1 MHRLLLS
8 VVLVG
13 CQAGQMAS
21 NTDVSNTP
29 EARLAQRERAAEADG
44 KALRAVAERFWAARV
59 SEDWKVV
66 YEHLP
71 AKVRG
76 EEGWEA
82 WAEWAAAESPF
93 IFEQADPGEVE
104 AMDGFGW
111 QSVAVRTRIRRFPQL
126 EARELNRNDCWKK
139 EDGRWVIVEDRKEK
153 EKMPAKPSTRDLLAE
168 ELVRDVHAIVNAA
181 REARNFDRYWDHS
194 DPDDREVVARERFDE
209 LHAEF
214 GFFGA
219 TPLWIEVVG
228 DSARVQHEI
237 LIKNLHPSL
246 RKMDPQPAVLVEEYR
261 KVDGNWYYDFKTDHP
276 GAPSDDAVAASEQ
289 PS

>member
-29 EARLAQRERAAEADG
+29 EARLAQRERAAKADAE
-44 KALRAVAERFWAARV
+44 ALRGVAERFWTARV

-104 AMDGFGW
+104 AMDGLGW

-126 EARELNRNDCWKK
+126 EARE
-139 EDGRWVIVEDRKEK
+139 
-153 EKMPAKPSTRDLLAE
+153 P
-168 ELVRDVHAIVNAA
+168 
-181 REARNFDRYWDHS
+181 
-194 DPDDREVVARERFDE
+194 
-209 LHAEF
+209 
-214 GFFGA
+214 
-219 TPLWIEVVG
+219 
-228 DSARVQHEI
+228 
-237 LIKNLHPSL
+237 
-246 RKMDPQPAVLVEEYR
+246 
-261 KVDGNWYYDFKTDHP
+261 
-276 GAPSDDAVAASEQ
+276 
-289 PS
+289 